1 MRIFR
6 ICIIAVCFPMLL
18 FVTGIF
24 LKIMLDIAPLQTLL
38 GVAIFFLIG
47 ILLLAVLL
55 PSNYLGKTKRSIKD
69 SGKEAIDTEDEPPIL
84 PQLLSIINGT
94 DKNSISSF
102 RVCIIGICFPV
113 LLLVTY
119 LFLHTMLNIAPI
131 PTLLS
136 IIMFFLIVILLLAIL
151 LPPNFFG
158 EKDSVTNNL
167 FDEESESMN

>member
-94 DKNSISSF
+94 DKNS
-102 RVCIIGICFPV
+102 
-113 LLLVTY
+113 Y
-119 LFLHTMLNIAPI
+119 WH
-131 PTLLS
+131 LLS
-136 IIMFFLIVILLLAIL
+136 RAFACHLSFSAYYVEYCTDSNTIEYHHV
-151 LPPNFFG
+151 LPDCYSFTRN
-158 EKDSVTNNL
+158 SVASKL
-167 FDEESESMN
+167 FWRKRFCYQQSF